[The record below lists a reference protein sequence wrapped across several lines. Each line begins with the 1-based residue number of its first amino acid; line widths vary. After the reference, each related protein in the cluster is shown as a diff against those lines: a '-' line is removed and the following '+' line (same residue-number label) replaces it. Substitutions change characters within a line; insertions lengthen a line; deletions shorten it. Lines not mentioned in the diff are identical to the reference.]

1 MKTYNV
7 WGIPTGNTTCQMGGW
22 FRKEIKS
29 LDDMKGLKFR
39 VGGFAGRI
47 LAKVGVVPQQLAAGD
62 IFPAL
67 EKGNIDAAEV
77 PTTTRSSVSS
87 RSRSTT
93 TTPAGGGR
101 RPTALAHQSHEVGAA
116 EDLSGDGAKTR
127 ARRGL
132 G

>member
-47 LAKVGVVPQQLAAGD
+47 LAK
-62 IFPAL
+62 
-67 EKGNIDAAEV
+67 
-77 PTTTRSSVSS
+77 
-87 RSRSTT
+87 
-93 TTPAGGGR
+93 GR
-101 RPTALAHQSHEVGAA
+101 GAA
-116 EDLSGDGAKTR
+116 AACRRRHLSGPGE
-127 ARRGL
+127 GHN
-132 G
+132 